1 MEVHHIAVTPEEEVI
16 EAEAATEEV
25 EVVEGDEVAHERHSC
40 QLLDGRLQ
48 NLCDVGPMGP

>member
-40 QLLDGRLQ
+40 QLLYGRLQ